1 MEMTA
6 GGFAI
11 IRLKFGS
18 LSQDAVDNINLIVET
33 CEKYG
38 LSYPQTSYVLATV
51 AWETAR
57 TFKPIEEYGKG
68 KGRKYGTWYTNS
80 KGVKYGIAG
89 SGGSTYLY
97 SDYPHLYYGRG
108 FVQLTHWVNYKFAGE
123 QLGIDLLHN
132 PHLALNAKYAA
143 EILVKGFVEGWFT
156 SKKISD
162 YINDKKK
169 DLLGARRCIN
179 GNDKAKEIADIAVV
193 MEKALRSY

>member
-1 MEMTA
+1 MKMTA

-38 LSYPQTSYVLATV
+38 LSYPQSAYILATTYH
-51 AWETAR
+51 ETAH

-68 KGRKYGTWYTNS
+68 KGRKYGTWYTNP

-123 QLGIDLLHN
+123 QLGIDLINN
-132 PHLALNAKYAA
+132 PDLALQPKYAA
-143 EILVKGFVEGWFT
+143 EILVKGSINGWFT
-156 SKKISD
+156 SKTLKD

-169 DLLGARRCIN
+169 DYINARRVIN
-179 GNDKAKEIADIAVV
+179 FLDKAQLIASYAVV
-193 MEKALRSY
+193 FERALRSY

>member
-1 MEMTA
+1 MKMTA

-38 LSYPQTSYVLATV
+38 LTYPQTAYLLATTYH
-51 AWETAR
+51 ETAH

-108 FVQLTHWVNYKFAGE
+108 FAQLTHWVNYKFAGE
-123 QLGIDLLHN
+123 QLGIDLINN
-132 PHLALNAKYAA
+132 PDLALQPKYAA
-143 EILVKGFVEGWFT
+143 EILVKGSKNGWFT
-156 SKKISD
+156 GKKLSD

-169 DLLGARRCIN
+169 DYINARRVIN
-179 GNDKAKEIADIAVV
+179 SLDKAQLIADYAVV
-193 MEKALRSY
+193 FEKALRSY

>member
-1 MEMTA
+1 MKMTA

-18 LSQDAVDNINLIVET
+18 LSQEAVDNINLIVET
-33 CEKYG
+33 CEKYN

-68 KGRKYGTWYTNS
+68 KGRKYGTIYTNTE
-80 KGVKYGIAG
+80 GVKYGIAG
-89 SGGSTYLY
+89 SGGDTYLY

-108 FVQLTHWVNYKFAGE
+108 HTQNTWLDNYEYIKQRTGVDVVNNPN
-123 QLGIDLLHN
+123 LLLDSKLSAEVTV
-132 PHLALNAKYAA
+132 LAMK
-143 EILVKGFVEGWFT
+143 EGWYT
-156 SKKISD
+156 GKKLSD

-169 DLLGARRCIN
+169 DLLGARRIVN
-179 GNDKAKEIADIAVV
+179 GNDKAQQIADIAVV

>member
-1 MEMTA
+1 MTA

-18 LSQDAVDNINLIVET
+18 LSQEAVDNINLIVET
-33 CEKYG
+33 CEKYE
-38 LSYPQTSYVLATV
+38 LSYPQASYVLATV

-68 KGRKYGTWYTNS
+68 KNRKYGTIYTNI

-89 SGGSTYLY
+89 SGGDTYLY

-108 FVQLTHWVNYKFAGE
+108 FSQLTHWVNYKFAGE
-123 QLGIDLLHN
+123 QLDIDLINN
-132 PHLALNAKYAA
+132 PDLALEPKYAA
-143 EILVKGFVEGWFT
+143 EILVNGSISGWFT
-156 SKKISD
+156 SKKLSD

-169 DLLGARRCIN
+169 DYINARRVIN
-179 GNDKAKEIADIAVV
+179 SLDKAKQIADIAVV
-193 MEKALRSY
+193 MERALRSY